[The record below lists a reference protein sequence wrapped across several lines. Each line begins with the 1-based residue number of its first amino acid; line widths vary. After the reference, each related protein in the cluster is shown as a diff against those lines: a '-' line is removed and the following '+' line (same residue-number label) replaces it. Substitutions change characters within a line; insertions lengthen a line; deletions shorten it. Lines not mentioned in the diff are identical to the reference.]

1 MASFDIAV
9 ALTLVHEGG
18 FEDNP
23 ADPGGATSMGIEQR
37 DVPSIPIQTLTL
49 AQATQYYA
57 QSYWKPFYSQI
68 NDQPTASKLF
78 DLGVLFGVGTAV
90 KFLQITLGVTV
101 DEDFGPATLQALN
114 EAPAGFL
121 DRYKAAMWQ
130 HAQAIVTKT
139 PSSLMFLTGWQ
150 RRIMS

>member
-1 MASFDIAV
+1 MADFNQAV
-9 ALTLVHEGG
+9 QATLIHEGG
-18 FEDNP
+18 FTDC
-23 ADPGGATSMGIEQR
+23 ASDPGGATNMGIEQR
-37 DVPSIPIQTLTL
+37 DVPSIPIQTLTV
-49 AQATQYYA
+49 AQATAYYA
-57 QSYWKPFYSQI
+57 QNYWKQYYSQI

-90 KFLQITLGVTV
+90 KFLQIALGVTA
-101 DEDFGPATLQALN
+101 DGDFGPATLQALN
-114 EAPAGFL
+114 EAGSGFL

-139 PSSLMFLTGWQ
+139 PSSVMFLVGWQ